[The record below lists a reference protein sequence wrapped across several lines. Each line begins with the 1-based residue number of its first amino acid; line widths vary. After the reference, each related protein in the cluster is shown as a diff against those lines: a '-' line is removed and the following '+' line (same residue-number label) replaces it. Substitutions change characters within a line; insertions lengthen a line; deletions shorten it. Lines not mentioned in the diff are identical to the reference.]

1 MAWVACGWAR
11 VVRLVSLALPH
22 FFTPRA
28 LVTQPPPPSL
38 RRAGLLSTPAV
49 SCVIREREGG
59 VAYGGIVLTASHNP
73 GGPEEDFGI
82 KYNCAN
88 GGPAPEGLTDAIFAA
103 TARVSEIKWAPGLPD
118 VDLDALGATRL
129 APGFTVEVIDSVA
142 DYAAALARVFDFS
155 ALRALVARPDFSLA
169 YDGMSGVAG
178 PYGKG
183 ILGGLLGVPAAAL
196 RNCEPLPDFG
206 GHHPDPNLTYAE
218 DLVAAMGL
226 TRTGEPAAGDGAVP
240 DFGAAQD
247 GDADRNMILGGRF
260 FVTPSDSVAVIAAH
274 ADAIPFFVAAGGLKG
289 VARSMPTSCAL
300 DRVATARGIPLFE
313 VPTGWKFFGNL
324 MDSAELGKANFNPFL
339 CGEESFG
346 TGSNHVREK
355 DGLWA
360 VLAWLSIL
368 AQANA
373 GAPVGR
379 LVSVEAIVREHW
391 ARFGRNYYCRY
402 DYEGVDAAAADAVMA
417 HLRGKVA
424 EGAAAGGGGGGSG
437 GPFVLAKADE
447 FSYTDPVDGS
457 VSARQGLRFI
467 YADGSRIVFRLSGT
481 GSVGATLRV
490 YIEKYEPVG
499 GDHNLPTAAALK
511 ELVGVALG
519 LAEIEHFT
527 GRKEPTVIT

>member
-1 MAWVACGWAR
+1 M
-11 VVRLVSLALPH
+11 
-22 FFTPRA
+22 
-28 LVTQPPPPSL
+28 
-38 RRAGLLSTPAV
+38 
-49 SCVIREREGG
+49 
-59 VAYGGIVLTASHNP
+59 AYGGIVLTASHNP
-73 GGPEEDFGI
+73 GGVEEDFGI

-88 GGPAPEGLTDAIFAA
+88 GGPAPEALTDAIYAA
-103 TARVSEIKWAPGLPD
+103 TTTVSAIKWAPGLPD
-118 VDLDALGATRL
+118 VDLDALGATAL
-129 APGFTVEVIDSVA
+129 APGFTVEVIDPVA
-142 DYAAALARVFDFS
+142 DYAAALGRVFDFP
-155 ALRALVARPDFSLA
+155 ALRALVARPDFSMA
-169 YDGMSGVAG
+169 YDGMCGVAG

-183 ILGGLLGVPAAAL
+183 VLGGLLGVPAAAL

-206 GHHPDPNLTYAE
+206 GHHPDPTLTYAE
-218 DLVAAMGL
+218 DLVALMGL
-226 TRTGEPAAGDGAVP
+226 TRTGEAAPGGGAVP

-274 ADAIPFFVAAGGLKG
+274 ADAIPFFAAAGGLKG
-289 VARSMPTSCAL
+289 VARSMPTSAAL
-300 DRVATARGIPLFE
+300 DRVAAAAGIPLFE

-368 AQANA
+368 AKANA
-373 GAPVGR
+373 GAPVGS
-379 LVSVEAIVREHW
+379 LVSVAAVVRAHW
-391 ARFGRNYYCRY
+391 AKFGRNYYCRY
-402 DYEGVDAAAADAVMA
+402 DYEGVEAAAADALVA
-417 HLRGKVA
+417 SLREK
-424 EGAAAGGGGGGSG
+424 AAAGAGGGGA
-437 GPFVLAKADE
+437 FALAKADE

-467 YADGSRIVFRLSGT
+467 YTDGSRVVFRLSGT

-490 YIEKYEPVG
+490 YIEKYEHAG
-499 GDHNLPTAAALK
+499 GNHSLPTAVALK
-511 ELVGVALG
+511 DLVRTALELAQ
-519 LAEIEHFT
+519 IERFT